1 MASNNLTLTTK
12 FADEY
17 KLTETLKQL
26 QTRSKV
32 NKTLDLIRLVTMG
45 DRTAVSATCDCIYLF
60 SKSTLLELVV
70 DSFRK
75 TAENEGIDGA
85 TRKIAS
91 IVLRSADRKNK
102 YERRNFKIEVHE
114 FIKASKNDPVTF
126 TQMIKLSYPVIFE
139 ENKEKIKSVFNNIS
153 LKKSQAIKAKAEE
166 FSSIVRSQ
174 V

>member
-102 YERRNFKIEVHE
+102 YERRNFKIEVNIQCH
-114 FIKASKNDPVTF
+114 ISSCYHYSIRNCHYRV
-126 TQMIKLSYPVIFE
+126 Y
-139 ENKEKIKSVFNNIS
+139 VFYS
-153 LKKSQAIKAKAEE
+153 L
-166 FSSIVRSQ
+166 FSFYFRDYK
-174 V
+174 